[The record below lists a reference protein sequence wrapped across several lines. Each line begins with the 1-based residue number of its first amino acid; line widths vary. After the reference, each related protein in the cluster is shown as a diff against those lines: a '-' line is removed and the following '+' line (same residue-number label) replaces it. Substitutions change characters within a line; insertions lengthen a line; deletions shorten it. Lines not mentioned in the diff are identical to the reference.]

1 MSSYVIM
8 IEAEETGDAEWQ
20 TMDEKARKRD
30 LGQFFSEK
38 YRKLVKHFQINY
50 SDLSEMDAE
59 DIVSD
64 VMADLFEKVDIMS
77 QVENLSAYIYQ
88 SIRNKANDYLR
99 RRRKTVSFDDS
110 VSEEA
115 DHSMGEA
122 IPEPQYDMAAE
133 LEASEIW
140 SRLVQALD
148 MLDPNQRAV
157 WIATE
162 LDGYSFRELSAEW
175 GVPVG
180 TLLARKHRANA
191 ALQKKL
197 QDFKNL

>member
-1 MSSYVIM
+1 M
-8 IEAEETGDAEWQ
+8 IEVEETGVAEWR
-20 TMDEKARKRD
+20 TMNEKAGKRD

-38 YRKLVKHFQINY
+38 YRKLVKYFQVNY
-50 SDLSEMDAE
+50 SSLSDMDAE

-99 RRRKTVSFDDS
+99 RRKKTVSFYDS

-115 DHSMGEA
+115 DHSTWDA
-122 IPEPQYDMAAE
+122 IPEPQYDMTAE

-140 SRLVQALD
+140 SRLLQALD
-148 MLDPNQRAV
+148 MLESDQRAV